1 MELRSCTHLHFIQA
15 IKGGFVTKI
24 SNVTHGRPVLT
35 FKNVKD
41 IYEVVDVKNHDLLPT
56 LKPKDESESW
66 SFDCD
71 MTGVKSPRLHTVER
85 RTVKREPETFDLC
98 CNGGDNGINDD
109 LADLEFSDMTLKQIK
124 ERCKAKKRKRSECV
138 KLSKE
143 TAETS
148 SCMKQDF
155 ANSKTEEED
164 FDFKESLSSWKSKL
178 SKNMKAKKKRMRNH
192 ASASSQSSTSIVISE
207 QVPID
212 KVLPQSS
219 GDLWLVNNIKVEFPE
234 PDCSDRQHVM
244 CVGGD
249 SSLPCLEPKGSC
261 GMLTSELCER
271 ANECVSETQVSI
283 SSTEE
288 PQYCVAN
295 ELCYE
300 YVKPA
305 DPKSSLPCLEP
316 KGSCGTSELCER
328 ANECVSETQVS
339 ISSTEEPQY
348 CVTNELCYEY
358 VKPADPKS
366 SLPCLEPKGSCGTS
380 ELCER
385 ANECVSETQ
394 VSISL
399 TEEPQYCVT
408 NELCYEYV
416 KPADPK
422 SSLPCRE
429 PKGSCG
435 MVTSELC
442 GRGDECVLE
451 TQVSISSTE
460 ELQYCVTNELCYEYM
475 KPEDPKFHQ
484 IVRASGGNSME
495 VESFPCHEPEGCC
508 GMVTSELCERAN
520 VCVSEESISLTEE
533 PEYCVT
539 NEACLEF
546 MEPADLKSIQIVRT
560 SGGDSVDLDNTETT
574 SHECADLPV
583 PESEK
588 KGYAHPVPHDISPKT
603 ISSSMDHSSYISGI
617 TQTSSM
623 NENNDIKVQVPHM
636 TIQKSTQGM
645 ELGYGGDA
653 YVFEDDIAADL
664 PSNPEANVISSSAGD
679 SSLSPDICMDS
690 VEDDSPTSEEKQPQK
705 SACANAEINTSAG
718 IHPCDATDELM
729 TSVDFESCHH
739 SKLQHPP
746 ERLPA
751 NRKVCNYLWDIYLA

>member
-1 MELRSCTHLHFIQA
+1 MLFRS
-15 IKGGFVTKI
+15 
-24 SNVTHGRPVLT
+24 
-35 FKNVKD
+35 
-41 IYEVVDVKNHDLLPT
+41 
-56 LKPKDESESW
+56 
-66 SFDCD
+66 
-71 MTGVKSPRLHTVER
+71 
-85 RTVKREPETFDLC
+85 
-98 CNGGDNGINDD
+98 
-109 LADLEFSDMTLKQIK
+109 
-124 ERCKAKKRKRSECV
+124 
-138 KLSKE
+138 
-143 TAETS
+143 
-148 SCMKQDF
+148 
-155 ANSKTEEED
+155 
-164 FDFKESLSSWKSKL
+164 
-178 SKNMKAKKKRMRNH
+178 
-192 ASASSQSSTSIVISE
+192 
-207 QVPID
+207 
-212 KVLPQSS
+212 
-219 GDLWLVNNIKVEFPE
+219 
-234 PDCSDRQHVM
+234 
-244 CVGGD
+244 
-249 SSLPCLEPKGSC
+249 
-261 GMLTSELCER
+261 
-271 ANECVSETQVSI
+271 VSI
-283 SSTEE
+283 SS
-288 PQYCVAN
+288 
-295 ELCYE
+295 
-300 YVKPA
+300 
-305 DPKSSLPCLEP
+305 
-316 KGSCGTSELCER
+316 
-328 ANECVSETQVS
+328 
-339 ISSTEEPQY
+339 
-348 CVTNELCYEY
+348 
-358 VKPADPKS
+358 
-366 SLPCLEPKGSCGTS
+366 
-380 ELCER
+380 
-385 ANECVSETQ
+385 
-394 VSISL
+394 

-442 GRGDECVLE
+442 GRGDKCVLE

-560 SGGDSVDLDNTETT
+560 SGGDSVDVDNTETT

-603 ISSSMDHSSYISGI
+603 ISSSIDHSSYISGI
-617 TQTSSM
+617 TQISSM
-623 NENNDIKVQVPHM
+623 NENNDIKVQVPHT
-636 TIQKSTQGM
+636 TIQKSTQGV

-653 YVFEDDIAADL
+653 YVFEEDIAADL

-690 VEDDSPTSEEKQPQK
+690 VEDDSPASEEKQPQK

>member
-24 SNVTHGRPVLT
+24 SNVTHGRPVLI

-56 LKPKDESESW
+56 LKPNDESESW
-66 SFDCD
+66 SFDGD

-85 RTVKREPETFDLC
+85 RTVKREPGTFDLC
-98 CNGGDNGINDD
+98 CNGGDNETNDD
-109 LADLEFSDMTLKQIK
+109 LANLEFSDMTLKQIK

-155 ANSKTEEED
+155 ANFKTEEED
-164 FDFKESLSSWKSKL
+164 FDSKESLSSWKSKL

-234 PDCSDRQHVM
+234 PDCSDCQHVM

-271 ANECVSETQVSI
+271 T
-283 SSTEE
+283 
-288 PQYCVAN
+288 
-295 ELCYE
+295 
-300 YVKPA
+300 
-305 DPKSSLPCLEP
+305 
-316 KGSCGTSELCER
+316 
-328 ANECVSETQVS
+328 NECVSETQVS

-366 SLPCLEPKGSCGTS
+366 SLPCLQPKGSCGTS

-394 VSISL
+394 VSISS

-560 SGGDSVDLDNTETT
+560 SGGDSVDVDNTETT

-603 ISSSMDHSSYISGI
+603 ISSSIDHSSYISGI
-617 TQTSSM
+617 TQISSM
-623 NENNDIKVQVPHM
+623 NENNDIKVQVPHT

-653 YVFEDDIAADL
+653 YVFEEDIAADL

-690 VEDDSPTSEEKQPQK
+690 VEDDSPASEEKQPQK

>member
-1 MELRSCTHLHFIQA
+1 M
-15 IKGGFVTKI
+15 TKI

-56 LKPKDESESW
+56 LKPNDESESW
-66 SFDCD
+66 SFDGD

-98 CNGGDNGINDD
+98 CNGGDNETNDD
-109 LADLEFSDMTLKQIK
+109 LANLEFSDMTLKQIK

-155 ANSKTEEED
+155 ANFKTEEED
-164 FDFKESLSSWKSKL
+164 FDSKESLSSWKSKL

-271 ANECVSETQVSI
+271 T
-283 SSTEE
+283 
-288 PQYCVAN
+288 
-295 ELCYE
+295 
-300 YVKPA
+300 
-305 DPKSSLPCLEP
+305 
-316 KGSCGTSELCER
+316 
-328 ANECVSETQVS
+328 NECVSETQVS

-394 VSISL
+394 VSISS

-408 NELCYEYV
+408 NELCYESV

-560 SGGDSVDLDNTETT
+560 SGGDSVDVDNTETT

-603 ISSSMDHSSYISGI
+603 ISSSIDHSSYISGI
-617 TQTSSM
+617 TQISSM
-623 NENNDIKVQVPHM
+623 NENNDIKVQVPHT
-636 TIQKSTQGM
+636 TIQKSTQGV

-653 YVFEDDIAADL
+653 YVFEEDIAADL

-690 VEDDSPTSEEKQPQK
+690 VEDDSPASEEKQPQK